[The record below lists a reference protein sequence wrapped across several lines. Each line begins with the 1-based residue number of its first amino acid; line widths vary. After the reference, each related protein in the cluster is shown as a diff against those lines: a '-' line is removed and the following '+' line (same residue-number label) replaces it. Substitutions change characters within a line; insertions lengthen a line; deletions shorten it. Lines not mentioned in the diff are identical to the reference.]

1 MSTIGLTPTW
11 GEIGSS
17 LWYLATSGQM
27 VALNH
32 MRSEHARAFA
42 MAEAF
47 AKLLPDL
54 TEEQKDRA
62 SRILCEEL
70 KKQGF

>member
-1 MSTIGLTPTW
+1 MKTIDLTPTW
-11 GEIGSS
+11 GNIGNII
-17 LWYLATSGQM
+17 WHLATSNEQR
-27 VALNH
+27 ALKNS
-32 MRSEHARAFA
+32 RSEHARAFA

-54 TEEQKDRA
+54 TEDQKDKA
-62 SRILCEEL
+62 SRILCAEL